1 MQCISYQQCQLIC
14 LFINKWNFI
23 KILKKLFK
31 IKFSI
36 EDHVIDFEIY
46 IFLVVILKFK
56 LLVQMLKIL
65 SNQEKV
71 IRTVKWAWGSRNTK
85 PRSSKRPWTRDGMRP
100 CSSQSRTWNRTFCV
114 SRCLTG
120 TCSHLTVRGVLLL
133 GSH

>member
-1 MQCISYQQCQLIC
+1 MKFY
-14 LFINKWNFI
+14 KNF
-23 KILKKLFK
+23 KKLFK

-71 IRTVKWAWGSRNTK
+71 IRTVR
-85 PRSSKRPWTRDGMRP
+85 
-100 CSSQSRTWNRTFCV
+100 
-114 SRCLTG
+114 
-120 TCSHLTVRGVLLL
+120 
-133 GSH
+133 